1 MEDYTTILSEMNK
14 ELEDFSSKSQRL
26 NAYEYEKAF
35 RKITDKYD
43 HRLFQ
48 ASVGKI
54 PKSKNKKNSIETSFG
69 KINVKKKVI
78 P

>member
-1 MEDYTTILSEMNK
+1 MEDYSSILTEMHK
-14 ELEDFSSKSQRL
+14 ELEIFSSKSRTL
-26 NAYEYEKAF
+26 NAYDYEKEF

-43 HRLFQ
+43 QKLFQ
-48 ASVGKI
+48 TSVGKV
-54 PKSKNKKNSIETSFG
+54 PKSKNKKHRLDTSFG

>member
-1 MEDYTTILSEMNK
+1 MEDYTTILSEMDK

-26 NAYEYEKAF
+26 NAYEYEKEF

-43 HRLFQ
+43 QKLFQ

>member
-1 MEDYTTILSEMNK
+1 MEDYTAILSEMNK
-14 ELEDFSSKSQRL
+14 ELENFSSNSRIL
-26 NAYEYEKAF
+26 NAYYYEKGF

-43 HRLFQ
+43 QKLFQ
-48 ASVGKI
+48 VSIGKI
-54 PKSKNKKNSIETSFG
+54 PKSKNKKHTLETSFG

>member
-14 ELEDFSSKSQRL
+14 ELENFSSKSRRL
-26 NAYEYEKAF
+26 NAYDYEKEF

-43 HRLFQ
+43 QKLFQ

-54 PKSKNKKNSIETSFG
+54 PKSKNKKNSIKTSYG

>member
-1 MEDYTTILSEMNK
+1 MEDYTAILSEMHK
-14 ELEDFSSKSQRL
+14 ELENFSSKSRSL
-26 NAYEYEKAF
+26 NAYDYEKEF

-43 HRLFQ
+43 QKLFQ
-48 ASVGKI
+48 ASVGKV
-54 PKSKNKKNSIETSFG
+54 PKSKNKRHTIETGFG